1 MQDEIDQLRR
11 QHLTLELLSCVLHNQ
26 LYGEP
31 DKRTAEGQKK
41 LLMSSASECA
51 HMEEK
56 IDHLVK
62 QRDRSFR

>member
-1 MQDEIDQLRR
+1 MQNEIDQLRR
-11 QHLTLELLSCVLHNQ
+11 QHLTLELLSCVLNNQ
-26 LYGEP
+26 IYGAP
-31 DKRTAEGQKK
+31 DKRTTEAQKK

-51 HMEEK
+51 HMEEA